1 MIRFAA
7 NIKPKLKKHK
17 ISPKNRHI
25 LTIFVEF
32 EGVYAIHSIL
42 AEN

>member
-7 NIKPKLKKHK
+7 NIKPKLKKTQNV
-17 ISPKNRHI
+17 IKNRHI